1 MPSPVSRRR
10 FVAGAV
16 AGATPAG
23 AALGAAVAAGMS
35 QAAAAGA
42 APAAAP
48 SLAEQDASVLAADL
62 AAGRT
67 TSVAVTRACLQ
78 RIAALDVR
86 GPALRSVIELNPE
99 ALAQAMAAD
108 AQRKADPGR
117 QRSPLHGLPVLL
129 KDNIATADKM
139 ATTAGS
145 LALAGLHARRDAHI
159 VQRLRAAGAVILG
172 KTNLSEWA
180 NIRSSR
186 STSGWS
192 SRGGQTRNPH
202 VLNRNTSGSS
212 SGSGAA
218 IAAGLAPLAVGT
230 ETDGSITSP
239 ATSCGIVGFKPTVGL
254 VSRDGVIPIAASQ
267 DTAGPMT
274 RTVRDAALLLQ
285 VLAGADARDGAT
297 AALPPTLL
305 ATDFAAALRSDA
317 LRGARIG
324 VIRAS
329 VPPQP
334 GIAKLF
340 DAALAVLRAQG
351 AVLVDPVVIPNQ
363 DKYAD
368 TELTALLCELKDGL
382 PAYLRDFQPDAPFKD
397 LAGLV
402 AWNRQ
407 HAARVMPLFDQD
419 LFEQAEATLG
429 TAGQPFK
436 DAMATNRRFARI
448 EGLDALFAEHQLVA
462 VVAPTGNLAWPID
475 PLLGDHF
482 TAGGFTSPFA
492 VAGYPHLSVP
502 MGFVRGLPVGL
513 SMGGLAWQDARVLAL
528 GHAFEQAS
536 RARRAPRFLRDIPAL
551 A

>member
-1 MPSPVSRRR
+1 MPSSVDRRR
-10 FVAGAV
+10 FVAGAM
-16 AGATPAG
+16 PAG
-23 AALGAAVAAGMS
+23 AALGALLGSAVNP
-35 QAAAAGA
+35 AAAAA
-42 APAAAP
+42 AATAAAAP
-48 SLAEQDASVLAADL
+48 GLLEQDVTTLQAQML
-62 AAGRT
+62 AGRL
-67 TSVAVTRACLQ
+67 TSQALTRACLQ
-78 RIAALDVR
+78 RIAALNLR
-86 GPALRSVIELNPE
+86 GPMLRAVIELNPD
-99 ALAQAMAAD
+99 AIAQAKALD
-108 AQRKADPGR
+108 AERRGGR
-117 QRSPLHGLPVLL
+117 TLQAGVRGPLHGIPVLL

-159 VQRLRAAGAVILG
+159 VQRLRDAGAVILG

-180 NIRSSR
+180 NIRSTR

-239 ATSCGIVGFKPTVGL
+239 ATTCGIVGFKPTLGL
-254 VSRDGVIPIAASQ
+254 VSRDGIIPIAASQ

-274 RTVRDAALLLQ
+274 RSVRDAALLLQ
-285 VLAGADARDGAT
+285 VLAGSDARDSAT
-297 AALPPTLL
+297 ATLPPELL
-305 ATDFAAALRSDA
+305 KTDFAASLRPDA

-340 DAALAVLRAQG
+340 EQALAVLAAQG
-351 AVLVDPVVIPNQ
+351 ALLVDPLQIANQ
-363 DKYAD
+363 DKYSD
-368 TELTALLCELKDGL
+368 TELAALLCELKDGL
-382 PAYLRDFQPDAPFKD
+382 PAYLRDFQPDAPVRD
-397 LAGLV
+397 LASLM

-407 HAARVMPLFDQD
+407 NAARVMPFFDQE
-419 LFEQAEATLG
+419 LLEQAEATQG

-436 DAMATNRRFARI
+436 DALATNRRYART
-448 EGLDALFAEHQLVA
+448 EGIDALFTEHRLDA

-502 MGFVRGLPVGL
+502 MGLVHDLPVGL
-513 SMGGLAWQDARVLAL
+513 SFGGLAWQDARVLAL
-528 GHAFEQAS
+528 GHAYEQAS
-536 RARRAPRFLRDIPAL
+536 QARRAPRFLRDIAPL
-551 A
+551 